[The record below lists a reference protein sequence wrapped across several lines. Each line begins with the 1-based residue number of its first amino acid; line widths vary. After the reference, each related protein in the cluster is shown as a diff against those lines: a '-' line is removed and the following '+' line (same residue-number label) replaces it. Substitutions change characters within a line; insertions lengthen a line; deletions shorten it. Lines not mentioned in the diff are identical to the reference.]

1 MLFMLL
7 IKTSRLA
14 ETNPPR
20 MDLREKMDTYNDA
33 LDAAGVKVMAKG
45 LYPDSQGFKV
55 VFKKEGREPEFVQG
69 PFLDDHNQLAG
80 FFILEL
86 PSMAAAIDWLKK
98 APDPQGFGE
107 GEIELRQIR

>member
-14 ETNPPR
+14 EKNPPR
-20 MDLREKMDTYNDA
+20 IDLRKKMDDYNDA

-45 LYPDSQGFKV
+45 LYPDSEAYKLTFPIDG
-55 VFKKEGREPEFVQG
+55 EPGLLLQG
-69 PFLDDHNQLAG
+69 PFKKDVNQLAG
-80 FFILEL
+80 FFLLEL
-86 PSMAAAIDWLKK
+86 PSIEVALEWLKK
-98 APDPQGFGE
+98 APDPQGYGE

>member
-14 ETNPPR
+14 EKNPPR
-20 MDLREKMDTYNDA
+20 LDLREKMDTYNDA
-33 LDAAGVKVMAKG
+33 LETAGVKVMAKG
-45 LYPDSQGFKV
+45 LYPDSQSFKV
-55 VFKKEGREPEFVQG
+55 IFKKEGEEPEFMQG
-69 PFLDDHNQLAG
+69 PFLNDRNQIAG

-86 PSMAAAIDWLKK
+86 PSMATALEWLKK

-107 GEIELRQIR
+107 GEIELRHIR

>member
-7 IKTSRLA
+7 IKTSRIA
-14 ETNPPR
+14 EKNPPR
-20 MDLREKMDTYNDA
+20 MDLREKMDTYNEA

-45 LYPDSQGFKV
+45 LYPDAQAYKLI
-55 VFKKEGREPEFVQG
+55 FKKDGNEPELIQG
-69 PFLDDHNQLAG
+69 PFLEDHNQLAG

-86 PSMAAAIDWLKK
+86 PSLDVALAWLKK
-98 APDPQGFGE
+98 APDPQGYGE

>member
-14 ETNPPR
+14 EKNPPR
-20 MDLREKMDTYNDA
+20 MDLRKKMDAYNDA

-45 LYPDSQGFKV
+45 LYPDSQGYKLTFPRDGEAGV
-55 VFKKEGREPEFVQG
+55 LFHG
-69 PFLDDHNQLAG
+69 PFLEDRNQLAG

-86 PSMAAAIDWLKK
+86 PSIDVALDWLHKV
-98 APDPQGFGE
+98 PDPQGFGE

>member
-1 MLFMLL
+1 MLFMLI

-14 ETNPPR
+14 EKNPPR
-20 MDLREKMDTYNDA
+20 MDLREKMDVYNDA
-33 LDAAGVKVMAKG
+33 LDTAGVKVMATG
-45 LYPDSQGFKV
+45 LYPDAQGYKLK
-55 VFKKEGREPEFVQG
+55 FKKDGKEPELIQG
-69 PFLDDHNQLAG
+69 PFLKDSNQIAG

-86 PSMAAAIDWLKK
+86 PSMTAALEWLKK

>member
-1 MLFMLL
+1 MLFMLI
-7 IKTSRLA
+7 IKSSRLA
-14 ETNPPR
+14 EKNPPR
-20 MDLREKMDTYNDA
+20 MDLREKMDVYNDA

-45 LYPDSQGFKV
+45 LYPDAQGYKLLFNKDG
-55 VFKKEGREPEFVQG
+55 KEPELIRG
-69 PFLDDHNQLAG
+69 PFLKDNNQIAG

-86 PSMAAAIDWLKK
+86 PSMTSALEWLKK